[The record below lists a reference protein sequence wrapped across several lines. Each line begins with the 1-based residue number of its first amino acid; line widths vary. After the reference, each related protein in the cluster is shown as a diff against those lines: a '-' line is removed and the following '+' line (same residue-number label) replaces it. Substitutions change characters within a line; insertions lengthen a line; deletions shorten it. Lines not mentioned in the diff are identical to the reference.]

1 MPGIFLYHAGRMKE
15 SMQKLICLM
24 LTLVTLCT
32 VLGGAYAESMD
43 QQSLMLEKVEESLA
57 SLQTEAT
64 GWAASILSQAV
75 IAGITVSEDGQS
87 ATATVTVPT
96 LLAGVDNK
104 TEAADAS
111 AYLLQA
117 VSNTATADYRLTASI
132 KENAE
137 GTVVFKWSGS
147 ESPNKLLSGVKKRA
161 SAAKSSYQIKGI
173 RTALAEV
180 LLPKAAEMPKKKPET
195 VPALTALT
203 DYGTAVADKLQVS
216 ADSSARRLA
225 PLLMLM
231 KITKAEAGDE
241 AIQLNLTMTVG
252 NWQAMLSDAEETA
265 KTNMQSMLG
274 VPEFSRDD
282 VDRVL
287 CEALAET
294 FLPYAY
300 DSKKPT
306 TMHMTIDLAAVAQ
319 DGVTAADG
327 LMDFFGEYMTAVDA
341 TVDSLMTYAATL
353 PYYPEIDLIDTD
365 ILTGASDAEGSRVIF
380 DTKGSD
386 NHAYVLVERNGEQV
400 LSGFIHQGVRL
411 QVTLQPGS
419 YRVYFTT
426 GSDWYGERY
435 FFGKDALCGYF
446 DLTVGTE
453 DNTRIHLTNSDGGT
467 LPITSITWD
476 QLRSEAGVW

>member
-1 MPGIFLYHAGRMKE
+1 MR
-15 SMQKLICLM
+15 KLICLI
-24 LTLVTLCT
+24 LTLATLCAAF
-32 VLGGAYAESMD
+32 GGVYAESMD

-57 SLQTEAT
+57 SIQAEAT

-75 IAGITVSEDGQS
+75 IAGITVAEDGQS
-87 ATATVTVPT
+87 ATATVTIPT
-96 LLAGVDNK
+96 LTAGVDSK
-104 TEAADAS
+104 TEVTDAA
-111 AYLLQA
+111 AYLMQA
-117 VSNTATADYRLTASI
+117 VSGTGTADYQLTASI
-132 KENAE
+132 KQNAE

-147 ESPNKLLSGVKKRA
+147 ESPSKLLSGAKKRA
-161 SAAKSSYQIKGI
+161 AAARSSYQIKGI
-173 RTALAEV
+173 RTALEEV

-195 VPALTALT
+195 VPTMNALT
-203 DYGTAVADKLQVS
+203 DYGTTVAGKLEVS
-216 ADSSARRLA
+216 ADSAARRLA

-252 NWQAMLSDAEETA
+252 NWKAMLADAEETTR
-265 KTNMQSMLG
+265 TNMQSMLG
-274 VPEFSRDD
+274 VPDFTRDD

-287 CEALAET
+287 CEAMAET
-294 FLPYAY
+294 FLSYAY

-306 TMHMTIDLAAVAQ
+306 TMHMTVDLAAVARE
-319 DGVTAADG
+319 GAAAADD
-327 LMDFFGEYMTAVDA
+327 LMDFFGIYMTAVDA
-341 TVDSLMTYAATL
+341 TVDSLMTYASTL
-353 PYYPEIDLIDTD
+353 PYYPQIDLIDTG
-365 ILTGASDAEGSRVIF
+365 ILTGASDENGSRVFF

-386 NHAYVLVERNGEQV
+386 QHAYVLVERNGEQV

-435 FFGKDALCGYF
+435 FFGKDAPCGYF
-446 DLTVGTE
+446 DVTVGTD
-453 DNTRIHLTNSDGGT
+453 DNTRIHLTDSDDGT
-467 LPITSITWD
+467 LQITGITWD